1 MDQGLLPR
9 RYAKAL
15 YEFADIKPTRERLYD
30 LMKNLQDAFVAQP
43 QLNSVMANPYV
54 SVADK
59 TALLQTAAQAD
70 ADADPCFFDFI
81 KLLIKNRRI
90 DAMRSIALA
99 YLDIFRKANN
109 IFPVSIKSAAALDD
123 VQMAKLKDIISRHI
137 GDASAEF
144 STEVDPSLIGGFV
157 VTINSE
163 RLDASLSN
171 ELKQLR
177 LNLLSN

>member
-1 MDQGLLPR
+1 MDQGLIPR

-15 YEFADIKPTRERLYD
+15 YEFACDNSAAERTYD
-30 LMKNLQDAFVAQP
+30 LMKRLEESFMQRPDI
-43 QLNSVMANPYV
+43 NSVMANPYV
-54 SVADK
+54 SVNDK
-59 TALLQTAAQAD
+59 TMLLSTAAGAD
-70 ADADPCFFDFI
+70 SKADRCFLDFI
-81 KLLIKNRRI
+81 TLLIKNRRI

-99 YLDIFRKANN
+99 YLDIYRKANN
-109 IFPVSIKSAAALDD
+109 IYPVRITSATTLDAG
-123 VQMAKLKDIISRHI
+123 QMEQLRDIIVRHL
-137 GDASAEF
+137 GDATAEM
-144 STEVDPSLIGGFV
+144 SVDVDPSLIGGFV